1 MRDVGNVWCCPKGV
15 EKNLSQFMMALNI
28 HWDIE
33 FSTKTFKKTGHI
45 EDSCFS
51 FVIEEVFR
59 CIFTQKRKG
68 LNVHA
73 LDDNTCGNVF
83 GS

>member
-1 MRDVGNVWCCPKGV
+1 MLPMNRLTEFPSI
-15 EKNLSQFMMALNI
+15 LSQCWNPFDLVLFLKRSL
-28 HWDIE
+28 DVYLL
-33 FSTKTFKKTGHI
+33 K
-45 EDSCFS
+45 
-51 FVIEEVFR
+51 
-59 CIFTQKRKG
+59 KRKG